1 MPDIMPTSSCHGFG
15 RYTSAHKGEF
25 MRKTAFVIALL
36 ALTTFVHAQNKA
48 PTYRYRWKDAAG
60 LPHYSDS
67 LTSDA
72 MKFGY
77 ELVNDRGIVVQ
88 HVDRQLNPEER
99 AAAQKAAEQQAVLDR
114 AAEQRKRNDAQMLA
128 AYPTEA
134 SFKTLQQE
142 NLDSLDQQISTTRSN
157 LRSQEKALTDL
168 LTRAGDIERA
178 KQPVPPYLTQGIA
191 KQRDV
196 VARQRDALEREQN
209 ARDAQAQKNTQ
220 DLMHYRDLKAAQ
232 AKEDQGL

>member
-1 MPDIMPTSSCHGFG
+1 
-15 RYTSAHKGEF
+15 

-36 ALTTFVHAQNKA
+36 ALATVVHAQKA
-48 PTYRYRWKDAAG
+48 GSYRYRWKDATG

-72 MKFGY
+72 LKYGY
-77 ELVNDRGIVVQ
+77 DLVNDRGIVVQ
-88 HVDRQLNPEER
+88 HVDRQLTPEER
-99 AAAQKAAEQQAVLDR
+99 VAAQKAAEQQAVVDR

-128 AYPTEA
+128 AYPTET
-134 SFKTLQQE
+134 SFKTSQQE
-142 NLDSLDQQISTTRSN
+142 NLDSLDQQIGTTRSN

-168 LTRAGDIERA
+168 LTRAGDLERA
-178 KQPVPPYLTQGIA
+178 KQPVPKSLNDSIA

-196 VARQRDALEREQN
+196 VAHQRDALERQQN
-209 ARDAQAQKNTQ
+209 ARDAQVQKNTQ

-232 AKEDQGL
+232 AKEQQGQ

>member
-1 MPDIMPTSSCHGFG
+1 
-15 RYTSAHKGEF
+15 

-36 ALTTFVHAQNKA
+36 ALTTVVHAQSK
-48 PTYRYRWKDAAG
+48 PSSYRYRWKDAAG

-72 MKFGY
+72 LKFGY
-77 ELVNDRGIVVQ
+77 DLVNDRGIVVQ

-134 SFKTLQQE
+134 AFKTSQQE
-142 NLDSLDQQISTTRSN
+142 NLDSIDQQTATTRSN

-168 LTRAGDIERA
+168 LTRAGDLERN
-178 KQPVPPYLTQGIA
+178 KQPVPKSLNDSIA

-196 VARQRDALEREQN
+196 VAHQRDALERQQT
-209 ARDAQAQKNTQ
+209 ARDAQVQKNTQ
-220 DLMHYRDLKAAQ
+220 DLAHYRDLKAAQ
-232 AKEDQGL
+232 AKEDQGQ

>member
-1 MPDIMPTSSCHGFG
+1 
-15 RYTSAHKGEF
+15 

-72 MKFGY
+72 MKYGY

-114 AAEQRKRNDAQMLA
+114 AAEQRKRSDAQMLA

-142 NLDSLDQQISTTRSN
+142 NLDSLDQQINTTRSN

-178 KQPVPPYLTQGIA
+178 KQPVPPYLTEGIA

-196 VARQRDALEREQN
+196 VARQREALEREQT
-209 ARDAQAQKNTQ
+209 ARDAQVQKNTQ
-220 DLMHYRDLKAAQ
+220 DLIHYRDLKAAQ
-232 AKEDQGL
+232 AKEEQGQ

>member
-1 MPDIMPTSSCHGFG
+1 
-15 RYTSAHKGEF
+15 

-36 ALTTFVHAQNKA
+36 ALTTVVDAQTKVS
-48 PTYRYRWKDAAG
+48 TYRYRWKDASG

-72 MKFGY
+72 MKYGY
-77 ELVNDRGIVVQ
+77 ELVDDRGLVVQ
-88 HVDRQLNPEER
+88 HVDRQLTPEER
-99 AAAQKAAEQQAVLDR
+99 AAAQKAAEEQAVVDR

-134 SFKTLQQE
+134 AYKTSQQQY
-142 NLDSLDQQISTTRSN
+142 LDSMDQQIATTRSN

-168 LTRAGDIERA
+168 LTRAGDLERA
-178 KQPVPPYLTQGIA
+178 KQPVPPFLSEGIA

-196 VARQRDALEREQN
+196 VARQRDTLDREQKG
-209 ARDAQAQKNTQ
+209 RDAQVQKNAQ
-220 DLMHYRDLKAAQ
+220 DLVHYRELKAAQ
-232 AKEDQGL
+232 ARGE

>member
-1 MPDIMPTSSCHGFG
+1 
-15 RYTSAHKGEF
+15 

-36 ALTTFVHAQNKA
+36 ALTTIVHAQNKA

-99 AAAQKAAEQQAVLDR
+99 AAAQKAAEQQAVVDR

-142 NLDSLDQQISTTRSN
+142 NLDSLDQQINTTRSN
-157 LRSQEKALTDL
+157 LRSQEKTLTDL

-178 KQPVPPYLTQGIA
+178 KQPVPPYLTEGIA

-209 ARDAQAQKNTQ
+209 ARDAQVQKNTQ

-232 AKEDQGL
+232 AKEEQGQ

>member
-1 MPDIMPTSSCHGFG
+1 
-15 RYTSAHKGEF
+15 

-36 ALTTFVHAQNKA
+36 ALTTVVYAQTKA

-99 AAAQKAAEQQAVLDR
+99 AAAQKAAEQQAVVDR
-114 AAEQRKRNDAQMLA
+114 AAEQRKRSDAQMLA

-134 SFKTLQQE
+134 AYKTLQQE
-142 NLDSLDQQISTTRSN
+142 NLDSMDQQINTTRSN

-168 LTRAGDIERA
+168 LTRAGDLERA
-178 KQPVPPYLTQGIA
+178 KQPVPKSLGDGIT

-196 VARQRDALEREQN
+196 VAHQRDTLEHQQN
-209 ARDAQAQKNTQ
+209 ARDAQVQKNAQ
-220 DLMHYRDLKAAQ
+220 DLVHYRELKAAE
-232 AKEDQGL
+232 AKGE

>member
-1 MPDIMPTSSCHGFG
+1 
-15 RYTSAHKGEF
+15 

-36 ALTTFVHAQNKA
+36 ALTTIVHAQNKA

-72 MKFGY
+72 MKYGY

-142 NLDSLDQQISTTRSN
+142 NLDSLDQQINTTRSN

-196 VARQRDALEREQN
+196 VARQRDALEREQT
-209 ARDAQAQKNTQ
+209 ARDAQVQKNTQ

-232 AKEDQGL
+232 AKEEQGQ

>member
-1 MPDIMPTSSCHGFG
+1 
-15 RYTSAHKGEF
+15 

-36 ALTTFVHAQNKA
+36 ALTTIVHAQNKA

-142 NLDSLDQQISTTRSN
+142 NLDSLDQQINTTRSN

-178 KQPVPPYLTQGIA
+178 KQPVPPYLTEGIA

-209 ARDAQAQKNTQ
+209 ARDAQVQKNTQ

-232 AKEDQGL
+232 AKEEQGQ

>member
-1 MPDIMPTSSCHGFG
+1 
-15 RYTSAHKGEF
+15 

-36 ALTTFVHAQNKA
+36 ALTTVVYAQSKA
-48 PTYRYRWKDAAG
+48 ATYRYRWKDAAG

-67 LTSDA
+67 LTADA

-77 ELVNDRGIVVQ
+77 ELVNDRGLVVQ
-88 HVDRQLNPEER
+88 HVDRQLTPEER
-99 AAAQKAAEQQAVLDR
+99 VAAQKAAEQQATVDR

-134 SFKTLQQE
+134 AYKTLQQE
-142 NLDSLDQQISTTRSN
+142 NLDRMDQQIATTRSN

-168 LTRAGDIERA
+168 LTRAGDLERA
-178 KQPVPPYLTQGIA
+178 KQPVPKYLSDGIT

-196 VARQRDALEREQN
+196 VAHQRDTLEHQQST
-209 ARDAQAQKNTQ
+209 RDAQVQKNAQ
-220 DLMHYRDLKAAQ
+220 DLVHYRELKAAE
-232 AKEDQGL
+232 AKGE